1 MWRKTLNGN
10 NTTLRVFVGWDS
22 REDIAFQACKQSL
35 LTAAKYPNNLEIYP
49 LKLDELRVI
58 ARAVPSPLRWAAVW
72 FLLWIEPQ
80 YIEYKSQQAV
90 DDAIRQYKKTFG
102 QDKVINMVIENT
114 KPSKV
119 KGLNDQSITY
129 HSQLDEEYW
138 EKYNHDL

>member
-1 MWRKTLNGN
+1 M
-10 NTTLRVFVGWDS
+10 NTFLHPS
-22 REDIAFQACKQSL
+22 K
-35 LTAAKYPNNLEIYP
+35 

-90 DDAIRQYKKTFG
+90 EDAIKQYKKTFG
-102 QDKVINMVIENT
+102 EDKIINMVIENT

-129 HSQLDEEYW
+129 HSKLDEEYW

>member
-1 MWRKTLNGN
+1 M
-10 NTTLRVFVGWDS
+10 NTFLHPS
-22 REDIAFQACKQSL
+22 K
-35 LTAAKYPNNLEIYP
+35 

-90 DDAIRQYKKTFG
+90 SDAIKQYKKTFG
-102 QDKVINMVIENT
+102 EDKVINMVIENT

>member
-1 MWRKTLNGN
+1 M
-10 NTTLRVFVGWDS
+10 NTFLHPS
-22 REDIAFQACKQSL
+22 K
-35 LTAAKYPNNLEIYP
+35 

-58 ARAVPSPLRWAAVW
+58 ALTVPSPLRWAAVW

-119 KGLNDQSITY
+119 KGLNDQSIEY
-129 HSQLDEEYW
+129 YSQLDEEYW
-138 EKYNHDL
+138 EKYNSDL